1 MNPLRLLIIAADP
14 LARAGLA
21 SLLTMQD
28 NCLIVG
34 QIAQIEEDWDELLDL
49 YRPDVAL
56 WDLGWD
62 VATERPWANAT
73 DNPLTDSGIPLVTLI
88 PDDSLLNELLTAG
101 VAGILLRNTTADRLA
116 IALTA
121 VTHNLRVIDP
131 AFALGQATA
140 VAEPL
145 FVEEPIEPLTP
156 REIEVLLLLAEGLTN
171 KAIGQELDISQHTV
185 KFHVSAIIS
194 KLGAQSRTEAVV
206 LATRMGLLPL

>member
-14 LARAGLA
+14 LARAGLTA
-21 SLLTMQD
+21 LLTMQE
-28 NCLIVG
+28 NCLVVG
-34 QIAQIEEDWDELLDL
+34 QVARVDDWDEAFDL

-62 VATERPWANAT
+62 ASTERPWDEDADHSIA
-73 DNPLTDSGIPLVTLI
+73 DSGIPLIILI
-88 PDDSLLNELLTAG
+88 PDDSALNELLTAG
-101 VAGILLRNTTADRLA
+101 VAGILLRNTDADRLA

-131 AFALGQATA
+131 AFELGQATA
-140 VAEPL
+140 AAESFL
-145 FVEEPIEPLTP
+145 IEEPVEPLTP
-156 REIEVLLLLAEGLTN
+156 REVEVLTLLAEGLTN
-171 KAIGQELDISQHTV
+171 KAIGQALDISQHTV

>member
-28 NCLIVG
+28 NCLVVG
-34 QIAQIEEDWDELLDL
+34 QVAQIEDWDELLDL

-62 VATERPWANAT
+62 VSTERPWEEDA
-73 DNPLTDSGIPLVTLI
+73 DNPLTDSGIPLITLI
-88 PDDSLLNELLTAG
+88 PDDGLLNELLTAG
-101 VAGILLRNTTADRLA
+101 VAGILLRNTATDRLA
-116 IALTA
+116 SALSA

-131 AFALGQATA
+131 AFTLGQPT
-140 VAEPL
+140 AEPFL
-145 FVEEPIEPLTP
+145 LDIEEPIEPLTP
-156 REIEVLLLLAEGLTN
+156 REVEVLTLLAEGLTN